1 MPFAVPGQTRFRPHR
16 PDLYATNDRS
26 SITDLRGNTVTP
38 EISVVVIF
46 LATCAALIALVFA
59 KPAVMIGGK
68 KVSIFWLA
76 PLAGALILVISGL
89 ITPTQIAS
97 GLTGAGDVNPIKLL
111 FLFFSMTMMSVYLD
125 EIGFFRL
132 LAHKVLARAGGR
144 QQTLFFLLYALVSIL
159 TVFTSNDI
167 IVLTFT
173 PFICHFAKSARID
186 PLPYLVSE
194 FVAANTWSMALIIG
208 NPTNIYLMSD
218 TGVSFL
224 AYTARMILPTVL
236 AGLAAYVVLYLLFRK
251 RLKAPLDPEE
261 APPPQVDKATEI
273 VGICHLGGCI
283 LLLSVSSFLNLP
295 MWAITCAFF
304 LSLVLFTMAISFFR
318 RRAPFLI
325 VRCLIRAPWD
335 LAPFVLSMFVLVLA
349 LDQYGITAAIG
360 QLLAAPET
368 AGGLTASFGISSFIA
383 ANLVNN
389 IPMSVLYSSVIA
401 DLAAGGMA
409 APLLSTARLAAV
421 IGSNLGA
428 FFTPMGALAG
438 IMWTGQL
445 HDHGVPFSFARF
457 VKYGVTVA
465 LPALAAALLG
475 LWLCA

>member
-1 MPFAVPGQTRFRPHR
+1 M
-16 PDLYATNDRS
+16 
-26 SITDLRGNTVTP
+26 TP
-38 EISVVVIF
+38 TISVLIIF
-46 LATCAALIALVFA
+46 LVTCAALIALVFS
-59 KPAVMIGGK
+59 KPSVMIKGK

-76 PLAGALILVISGL
+76 PLAGALALVVSGL
-89 ITPTQIAS
+89 LSPAEIAA
-97 GLTGAGDVNPIKLL
+97 GLTAAGDVNPVKILL
-111 FLFFSMTMMSVYLD
+111 LFFSMTMMSVYLD

-132 LAHKVLARAGGR
+132 LAHKVLAKAGGR
-144 QQTLFFLLYALVSIL
+144 QVVLFFLLYALVSVL

-208 NPTNIYLMSD
+208 NPTNIYLMTG
-218 TGVSFL
+218 TGVSFP
-224 AYTARMILPTVL
+224 AYTARMILSTAL
-236 AGLAAYVVLYLLFRK
+236 AGLVSCGVLFLIFRK

-261 APPPQVDKATEI
+261 TPAPHVDKPTEI
-273 VGICHLGGCI
+273 LGLCHLGGCI

-295 MWAITCAFF
+295 MWAITCVFF
-304 LSLVLFTMAISFFR
+304 LSLVVFTMAIGFFR
-318 RRAPFLI
+318 RRSVFLI

-335 LAPFVLSMFVLVLA
+335 LAPFVLSMFVLVLS
-349 LDQYGITAAIG
+349 LDKYGITAALG
-360 QLLAAPET
+360 SLLSRPET
-368 AGGLTASFGISSFIA
+368 TGGTILSFGLSSFLA

-389 IPMSVLYSSVIA
+389 IPMSVLYSSII
-401 DLAAGGMA
+401 GGMEMNA
-409 APLLSTARLAAV
+409 LTTAGLYAAV

-428 FFTPMGALAG
+428 FFTPTGALAG

-457 VKYGVTVA
+457 VRYGATVA
-465 LPALAAALLG
+465 VPALAAALLG
-475 LWLCA
+475 LWLCS